1 MKVFAENGHSITVL
15 EKVTKNYMNNI
26 TFKNK
31 RVNMETTKNDNIV
44 NLPWVPTLGSKL
56 RKEFKNLGIK
66 TIFTSGRNLKNLICR
81 NRSKLLPNSFPSV
94 YQLDCTCNA
103 LYNGETK
110 KKVITRT
117 IEHQQDSFNGKWE
130 SSGATEH
137 CLECHGQF
145 NWINLKTLSTEQQY
159 HRRKIRESH

>member
-1 MKVFAENGHSITVL
+1 M
-15 EKVTKNYMNNI
+15 
-26 TFKNK
+26 
-31 RVNMETTKNDNIV
+31 
-44 NLPWVPTLGSKL
+44 
-56 RKEFKNLGIK
+56 
-66 TIFTSGRNLKNLICR
+66 ICR
-81 NRSKLLPNSFPSV
+81 NKSKLLPNSFPGV

-103 LYNGETK
+103 LYIGETK

-145 NWINLKTLSTEQQY
+145 NWINLKTFSTEQQY
-159 HRRKIRESH
+159 HRWKIWEPLEIKKAKANKRRKVLNGNEGNLVKTNTWTSIFAKLTEKETNTRTWRQI